1 MRLLASLLL
10 LLAGPVWAGD
20 VLRIAVAANF
30 KPALELINAD
40 FAADT
45 GIALR
50 LSSASTGVLASQLR
64 HGAPFDLFFAADA
77 ARPRQLADLAAPGAG
92 PPACYARGR
101 LVLAGGD
108 LPDLALPQRSLAIAN
123 PVVAPYGRAALQVL
137 RRDEFSSGAERQ
149 LVRGQNVAQTFQ
161 FWHSGA
167 VDMALLPAAMVPAG
181 ATPVPA
187 SWHDPIEQHLLV
199 LGQGP
204 AVARYL
210 KWFRSDRV
218 RSLILD
224 AGYEPCP

>member
-1 MRLLASLLL
+1 MRYTALLLL
-10 LLAGPVWAGD
+10 LLAPGLWGQET
-20 VLRIAVAANF
+20 LRIAVAANF
-30 KPALELINAD
+30 KPALEHINTE
-40 FAADT
+40 FSAAT
-45 GIALR
+45 GITLR

-123 PVVAPYGRAALQVL
+123 PLVAPYGRAALQVL
-137 RRDEFSSGAERQ
+137 ERKAFSAGAGRK
-149 LVRGQNVAQTFQ
+149 LVRGQNVAQAFQ
-161 FWHSGA
+161 YWHSGA
-167 VDMALLPAAMVPAG
+167 VDLALLPAAMAPAG
-181 ATPVPA
+181 AVPVPA
-187 SWHDPIEQHLLV
+187 SWHEPIEQHLLV

-204 AVARYL
+204 TVDRYL